1 MHRKA
6 EVKEIITEVIE
17 SMSDDE
23 DVEEAESGDE
33 SGKDGD
39 DEWWAL
45 RATRRC
51 PFPWR
56 LVVHN

>member
-23 DVEEAESGDE
+23 GEEEAAAASGDDSE
-33 SGKDGD
+33 KDGD
-39 DEWWAL
+39 EE
-45 RATRRC
+45 
-51 PFPWR
+51 
-56 LVVHN
+56 